1 MLASL
6 TWKVNFDYKV
16 EINASILFFKKN
28 YFFFIRMPNKK
39 LKKCSSSSSS
49 DESDDERLR
58 QLKEATVSYEQ
69 ITNSNNNLKQDIKTK
84 SKRHIEKEEIEDND
98 INSFNLTPEF
108 QDFVSKKLRSKLDEF
123 VFITIFYLKI

>member
-1 MLASL
+1 
-6 TWKVNFDYKV
+6 
-16 EINASILFFKKN
+16 
-28 YFFFIRMPNKK
+28 MPNKK
-39 LKKCSSSSSS
+39 LKKCSSSSS

-69 ITNSNNNLKQDIKTK
+69 ITNSNNYLKQDIKTK

-123 VFITIFYLKI
+123 VFIIIFNLKI

>member
-1 MLASL
+1 
-6 TWKVNFDYKV
+6 
-16 EINASILFFKKN
+16 
-28 YFFFIRMPNKK
+28 MPNKK

-49 DESDDERLR
+49 DESDDERLK
-58 QLKEATVSYEQ
+58 QLKEATISYEQ

-84 SKRHIEKEEIEDND
+84 SKRHIEEEIEDND

-123 VFITIFYLKI
+123 VFIIIFYLNI